1 MLPVFPMRSAAPLL
15 LAVVNLTLM
24 RVAVKA
30 TDVARTWAICA
41 AAMVKVPLLAEMA
54 METLRVAPAME
65 MSAPAA
71 GPVHVVPDV
80 PVTMMD
86 DDAAVPKQ
94 LMSPPPR
101 LTVEVEALAVMARP
115 SRLEAAGMCRNAPAT
130 EYEAPVETAKTVL
143 NGPV

>member
-1 MLPVFPMRSAAPLL
+1 MLPVFPMRSAAPLVL
-15 LAVVNLTLM
+15 VVVNLTLM

-41 AAMVKVPLLAEMA
+41 DAMVKVPLLAEMA

-101 LTVEVEALAVMARP
+101 LTVEVEALAVMTRP
-115 SRLEAAGMCRNAPAT
+115 SRLEAAGMRRNAPAT
-130 EYEAPVETAKTVL
+130 EYEPPVERAKTVL